1 MTHAA
6 PKQTMKSRKPR
17 STPSAQKSTCRQ
29 KTGRLQIASSS
40 PATLVSNDAEA
51 MSEQVA
57 TLSGSEKRL
66 TMEELL
72 EAIPI
77 LDTDAG
83 LLSAVVQGCRQ
94 RGIEITDEEDAVSV
108 SNSNLEA
115 ASSVEQTAPDSL
127 TLYLRQIGGV
137 GLLGAD
143 GERETAKRLEF
154 AENKAIH
161 HLEVCG
167 TTAHQVLALLNKLH
181 AGSERFDLVCEG
193 GPDRRAAIKEAL
205 PGLIAEVEAIIGRK
219 VDCSGRSMVQR
230 AVRTK
235 KTSTPVPDKRSTLL
249 RRVIRKAGIQT
260 AVVLRW
266 AAAVHSLLAEAEE
279 LQRATASGGPGMQKK
294 TADFQDR
301 HWLDPES
308 YVLNAVALKQ
318 WMKRV
323 NEARNHLV
331 EANLRL
337 VVAIAKKYANR
348 GMPLSDLIQEGNIGL
363 TKAAEKFEHRLGFR
377 FSTYATWWIRQAITR
392 AISDQSRI
400 IRIPVHMNENIT
412 RVTRVRRQLLQE
424 LGREP
429 SPEEVADA
437 TASPVARIREILEM
451 VQPTVSLD
459 TPVGESQEACL
470 ADLIPDPN
478 AADPSQSTEFSVV
491 REQLQA
497 VIATLS
503 ERERTVLELRH
514 GLLDH
519 SPRTLEEVGGRF
531 GVTRER
537 IRQIEAKALR
547 KLRHPSR
554 LGRLFEVA
562 DGPLG

>member
-1 MTHAA
+1 
-6 PKQTMKSRKPR
+6 
-17 STPSAQKSTCRQ
+17 
-29 KTGRLQIASSS
+29 
-40 PATLVSNDAEA
+40 
-51 MSEQVA
+51 
-57 TLSGSEKRL
+57 
-66 TMEELL
+66 MEELL
-72 EAIPI
+72 ESFPI
-77 LDTDAG
+77 LETNAG
-83 LLSAVVQGCRQ
+83 LLSAVVQCCRH
-94 RGIEITDEEDAVSV
+94 RGIEITDDDEAGSV
-108 SNSNLEA
+108 SNSNTEA
-115 ASSVEQTAPDSL
+115 VAPEEQAAPDSL

-137 GLLGAD
+137 PLLGAD

-154 AENKAIH
+154 AENKAIQL
-161 HLEVCG
+161 LEKCG
-167 TTAHQVLALLNKLH
+167 TTAHQLLALLHKLH
-181 AGSERFDLVCEG
+181 AGSERFELACEG
-193 GPDRRAAIKEAL
+193 GPEGRAAVKEAL
-205 PGLIAEVEAIIGRK
+205 PGLIAEVEALVGGT
-219 VDCSGRSMVQR
+219 DRSACKPTVPR
-230 AVRTK
+230 AARPK
-235 KTSTPVPDKRSTLL
+235 KSRLPEPDKRPAKL
-249 RRVIRKAGIQT
+249 RRIIRKAGIQT

-266 AAAVHSLLAEAEE
+266 AAAANAPLALAEE
-279 LQRATASGGPGMQKK
+279 LRRKASSGGRVIQKDV
-294 TADFQDR
+294 ADFQNT

-308 YVLNAVALKQ
+308 YVLNAIELKQ

-323 NEARNHLV
+323 NETRNHLV

-337 VVAIAKKYANR
+337 VVAIAKKYVNR
-348 GMPLSDLIQEGNIGL
+348 GMPLPDLIQEGNIGL

-377 FSTYATWWIRQAITR
+377 FSTYANWWIRQAITR
-392 AISDQSRI
+392 AISDQSRV
-400 IRIPVHMNENIT
+400 IRIPVHMNEHIT
-412 RVTRVRRQLLQE
+412 RITRVRRQLLQE

-437 TASPVARIREILEM
+437 TATPVARIREMLEM

-459 TPVGESQEACL
+459 TPVGESQESCL

-478 AADPSQSTEFSVV
+478 AADPSHCTEFSVV

-497 VIATLS
+497 VIATLT

-554 LGRLFEVA
+554 LGRLFDFAEGSCA
-562 DGPLG
+562 

>member
-1 MTHAA
+1 
-6 PKQTMKSRKPR
+6 
-17 STPSAQKSTCRQ
+17 
-29 KTGRLQIASSS
+29 
-40 PATLVSNDAEA
+40 
-51 MSEQVA
+51 
-57 TLSGSEKRL
+57 
-66 TMEELL
+66 MEELL
-72 EAIPI
+72 ESFPI
-77 LDTDAG
+77 LESNAG
-83 LLSAVVQGCRQ
+83 LLSAVVQCCRH
-94 RGIEITDEEDAVSV
+94 RGIEITDEDDSGSV
-108 SNSNLEA
+108 SNSNPEA
-115 ASSVEQTAPDSL
+115 AAPEEQSAPDSL

-137 GLLGAD
+137 PLLGAD

-154 AENKAIH
+154 AENKAIQL
-161 HLEVCG
+161 LEKCG
-167 TTAHQVLALLNKLH
+167 TTAHQLLALLNRLH

-193 GPDRRAAIKEAL
+193 GPESRAAIKDTL
-205 PGLIAEVEAIIGRK
+205 PALIAEVEALVGK
-219 VDCSGRSMVQR
+219 TDRSPCEPT
-230 AVRTK
+230 APKAARTK
-235 KTSTPVPDKRSTLL
+235 MSRPPAPDKRPALL
-249 RRVIRKAGIQT
+249 RRIIRKAGIQS

-266 AAAVHSLLAEAEE
+266 AAAVNNPLAEAEE
-279 LQRATASGGPGMQKK
+279 LRRKAPSRGKVIQKNI
-294 TADFQDR
+294 ADFQNS

-308 YVLNAVALKQ
+308 YVLNAVELKR
-318 WMKRV
+318 WMRRV
-323 NEARNHLV
+323 NETRNHLV

-337 VVAIAKKYANR
+337 VVAIAKKYVNR
-348 GMPLSDLIQEGNIGL
+348 GMPLPDLIQEGNIGL

-392 AISDQSRI
+392 AIADQSRV
-400 IRIPVHMNENIT
+400 IRIPVHMNEHIT
-412 RVTRVRRQLLQE
+412 RITRVRRQLLQE

-437 TASPVARIREILEM
+437 TASPVARIREIMEM
-451 VQPTVSLD
+451 VQPTMSLD
-459 TPVGESQEACL
+459 TPVGESQETCL

-478 AADPSQSTEFSVV
+478 AADPSECTEFSVV

-497 VIATLS
+497 VIATLT

-554 LGRLFEVA
+554 LGRLFDFAEGSRA
-562 DGPLG
+562 

>member
-1 MTHAA
+1 
-6 PKQTMKSRKPR
+6 
-17 STPSAQKSTCRQ
+17 
-29 KTGRLQIASSS
+29 LQIGS
-40 PATLVSNDAEA
+40 PSHEALVSNDAEA

-57 TLSGSEKRL
+57 TLSGSERRL

-72 EAIPI
+72 ESFPM

-83 LLSAVVQGCRQ
+83 LLSAVVQCCRQ
-94 RGIEITDEEDAVSV
+94 RGIEITEEDEEGSV
-108 SNSNLEA
+108 SSPNPEA
-115 ASSVEQTAPDSL
+115 ASREEQPAPDSL
-127 TLYLRQIGGV
+127 TLYLRQIGSV
-137 GLLGAD
+137 PLLGAD
-143 GERETAKRLEF
+143 GERDTAKRLEF
-154 AENKAIH
+154 AENKVIH
-161 HLEVCG
+161 HLETCG
-167 TTAHQVLALLNKLH
+167 TTAHQLLALLNKLH
-181 AGSERFDLVCEG
+181 AGSERFDLVCG
-193 GPDRRAAIKEAL
+193 GSTESRAAIKGAI
-205 PGLIAEVEAIIGRK
+205 PGLIAEVEALIGK
-219 VDCSGRSMVQR
+219 AGHAPCGPTTQK
-230 AVRTK
+230 AARTK
-235 KTSTPVPDKRSTLL
+235 KTRTSGPGKRPALL
-249 RRVIRKAGIQT
+249 RRIIRKAGIQT

-266 AAAVHSLLAEAEE
+266 AAGVNSPLAQAEDLRREA
-279 LQRATASGGPGMQKK
+279 ASGGKDIQKRI
-294 TADFQDR
+294 ADFQNR
-301 HWLDPES
+301 HWLDPDS
-308 YVLNAVALKQ
+308 YVLNAVALNQ
-318 WMKRV
+318 WMRRV

-337 VVAIAKKYANR
+337 VVAIAKKYAHR
-348 GMPLSDLIQEGNIGL
+348 GIPLPDLIQEGNIGL

-377 FSTYATWWIRQAITR
+377 FSTYANWWIRQSITR
-392 AISDQSRI
+392 AISDQSRL

-412 RVTRVRRQLLQE
+412 RITRVRRQLLQE

-459 TPVGESQEACL
+459 TPVGESQESCL

-478 AADPSQSTEFSVV
+478 AADPSQCTEFSVV

-497 VIATLS
+497 MIATLS

-554 LGRLFEVA
+554 LGRLFDFA
-562 DGPLG
+562 DGSRA

>member
-1 MTHAA
+1 
-6 PKQTMKSRKPR
+6 
-17 STPSAQKSTCRQ
+17 
-29 KTGRLQIASSS
+29 
-40 PATLVSNDAEA
+40 
-51 MSEQVA
+51 
-57 TLSGSEKRL
+57 
-66 TMEELL
+66 MEELL
-72 EAIPI
+72 ESFPI
-77 LDTDAG
+77 LETNAV
-83 LLSAVVQGCRQ
+83 LLSAVVQCCRH
-94 RGIEITDEEDAVSV
+94 RGIEITDEDDSGSV
-108 SNSNLEA
+108 SNSNPEA
-115 ASSVEQTAPDSL
+115 AAPEEQSTPDSL

-137 GLLGAD
+137 PLLGAD

-154 AENKAIH
+154 AENKAIQL
-161 HLEVCG
+161 LEKCG
-167 TTAHQVLALLNKLH
+167 TTAHQLLALLNRLH

-193 GPDRRAAIKEAL
+193 GPESRAAIKNTL
-205 PGLIAEVEAIIGRK
+205 PALIAEVEALVGK
-219 VDCSGRSMVQR
+219 TDRSPCDPTVPK
-230 AVRTK
+230 AARTK
-235 KTSTPVPDKRSTLL
+235 MSRPPAPDKRPAHL
-249 RRVIRKAGIQT
+249 RRIIRKARIQT

-266 AAAVHSLLAEAEE
+266 AAVVNAPLAEAEE
-279 LQRATASGGPGMQKK
+279 LRRKAPSRGKVIQKNIV
-294 TADFQDR
+294 DFQKS

-308 YVLNAVALKQ
+308 YVLNAVELKQ
-318 WMKRV
+318 WMRRV
-323 NEARNHLV
+323 NETRNHLV

-337 VVAIAKKYANR
+337 VVAIAKKYVNR
-348 GMPLSDLIQEGNIGL
+348 GMPLPDLIQEGNIGL

-400 IRIPVHMNENIT
+400 IRIPVHMNEHIT
-412 RVTRVRRQLLQE
+412 RITRVRRQLLQE

-437 TASPVARIREILEM
+437 TASPVGRIREILEM
-451 VQPTVSLD
+451 VQPTMSLD
-459 TPVGESQEACL
+459 TPVGESQETCL

-478 AADPSQSTEFSVV
+478 AADPSECTEFSVV

-497 VIATLS
+497 VIATLT

-554 LGRLFEVA
+554 LGRLFNFAEGSCA
-562 DGPLG
+562 

>member
-1 MTHAA
+1 
-6 PKQTMKSRKPR
+6 
-17 STPSAQKSTCRQ
+17 
-29 KTGRLQIASSS
+29 
-40 PATLVSNDAEA
+40 

-57 TLSGSEKRL
+57 TLSGAERRL
-66 TMEELL
+66 TIEELL
-72 EAIPI
+72 ESFPI
-77 LDTDAG
+77 LETNAG
-83 LLSAVVQGCRQ
+83 LLSAVVQCCRH
-94 RGIEITDEEDAVSV
+94 RGIEICNEDEAGSV
-108 SNSNLEA
+108 SNSNTEA
-115 ASSVEQTAPDSL
+115 IGPEEQASPDSL

-137 GLLGAD
+137 PLLGAD

-154 AENKAIH
+154 AENKAIQL
-161 HLEVCG
+161 LEKCG
-167 TTAHQVLALLNKLH
+167 TTAHQLLALLHKLH
-181 AGSERFDLVCEG
+181 AGSERFELACEG
-193 GPDRRAAIKEAL
+193 GPEGRAAVKEAL
-205 PGLIAEVEAIIGRK
+205 PGLIAEVEALVGGT
-219 VDCSGRSMVQR
+219 GRSPCGPTVPR
-230 AVRTK
+230 AALPK
-235 KTSTPVPDKRSTLL
+235 KSRLPEPDKRPAQL
-249 RRVIRKAGIQT
+249 RRIIRKAGIQT

-266 AAAVHSLLAEAEE
+266 AAAAIAPLALAEE
-279 LQRATASGGPGMQKK
+279 LRRKASSGGRVIQKNV
-294 TADFQDR
+294 ADFQNT

-308 YVLNAVALKQ
+308 YVLNAVELKQ

-323 NEARNHLV
+323 NETRNHLV

-337 VVAIAKKYANR
+337 VVAIAKKYVNR
-348 GMPLSDLIQEGNIGL
+348 GMPLPDLIQEGNIGL

-392 AISDQSRI
+392 AIADQSRV
-400 IRIPVHMNENIT
+400 IRIPVHMNEHIT
-412 RVTRVRRQLLQE
+412 RITRVRRQLLQE

-459 TPVGESQEACL
+459 SPVGESQESCL

-497 VIATLS
+497 VIATLT

-554 LGRLFEVA
+554 LGRLFDFAEGSCA
-562 DGPLG
+562 

>member
-1 MTHAA
+1 MNHAA
-6 PKQTMKSRKPR
+6 PKRTMKSPKPR
-17 STPSAQKSTCRQ
+17 STPSQQKAGGRQ
-29 KTGRLQIASSS
+29 KTGRLQVALSS
-40 PATLVSNDAEA
+40 PEALVLNNVEV
-51 MSEQVA
+51 MSRQVA

-72 EAIPI
+72 EAFPI

-83 LLSAVVQGCRQ
+83 LLSAVVQCCRQ
-94 RGIEITDEEDAVSV
+94 RGIEITDEDDAGSV
-108 SNSNLEA
+108 SNPNLEA
-115 ASSVEQTAPDSL
+115 ASPDEQPAPDSL

-137 GLLGAD
+137 PLLGAD

-161 HLEVCG
+161 HLEKCA
-167 TTAHQVLALLNKLH
+167 TTAHQLLALLNKLH
-181 AGSERFDLVCEG
+181 TGSERFDLVCAG
-193 GPDRRAAIKEAL
+193 GPESRAALKEAL
-205 PGLIAEVEAIIGRK
+205 PGLIAEVEAIVGKTGGSPCRPT
-219 VDCSGRSMVQR
+219 VQR
-230 AVRTK
+230 AARTK
-235 KTSTPVPDKRSTLL
+235 KNRTPAWDKRPALL

-266 AAAVHSLLAEAEE
+266 VAAAHSPLAQAEE
-279 LQRATASGGPGMQKK
+279 LRREAASGGKGLQRKV
-294 TADFQDR
+294 ADFQNL
-301 HWLDPES
+301 HWLNPES

-337 VVAIAKKYANR
+337 VVAIAKKYGNR
-348 GMPLSDLIQEGNIGL
+348 GMPLPDLIQEGNIGL

-392 AISDQSRI
+392 AISDQSRV

-478 AADPSQSTEFSVV
+478 AADPSQCTEFSVV

-547 KLRHPSR
+547 KLRHPTR